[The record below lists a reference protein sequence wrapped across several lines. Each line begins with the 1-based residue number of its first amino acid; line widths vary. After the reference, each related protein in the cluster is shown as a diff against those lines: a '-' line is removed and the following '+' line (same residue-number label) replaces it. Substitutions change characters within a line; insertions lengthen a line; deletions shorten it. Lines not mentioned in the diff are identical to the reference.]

1 MTKFYNLSQL
11 LRQLMVG
18 TTIAATSTALSITL
32 PVFSP
37 SGEAALQNSPKMVL
51 DEAWQIVNREYVD
64 GSFNQT
70 DWQEVRRELLENEYP
85 SNEAAYEALRDALK
99 QLDDPYTRF
108 LDPEQYEE
116 LSNQTS
122 GEFSGIGLRLQI
134 DEETGVLTIVEP
146 LENSP
151 ATAAGLQAGDRIL
164 EIEGQSTV
172 GMTVQDASQLI
183 RGEAGTEVML
193 RVDRDDQ
200 GEFEVAVMRARLEVP
215 TVAHA
220 LREEGDLKIG
230 YIRLSE
236 FSAHAAE
243 QMQVAIRELVEQD
256 VDAFVLDLRGNP
268 GGLLQSS
275 IDISRM
281 WLDSGAIV
289 QTINRQGD
297 SEQVFADHTSLTDR
311 PLAVLVDNNSASS
324 SEILTGA
331 LLDNR
336 RATVVGTQT
345 FGKALVQRVHGL
357 SDGSGLAVT
366 VAHYYTPDGTD
377 ISHRG
382 ITPDIELELTR
393 HEQQQL
399 SANPNLRG
407 TFVDPHYREALTALQ
422 PEILAHRRHRSLFQ
436 SLGVAE

>member
-1 MTKFYNLSQL
+1 MMKSLKPSQL
-11 LRQLMVG
+11 LRQLVVG
-18 TTIAATSTALSITL
+18 SAVAATGTALSVLL
-32 PVFSP
+32 PPLSP
-37 SGEAALQNSPKMVL
+37 SSEAALQNSPKVVL

-70 DWQEVRRELLENEYP
+70 DWQEVRRELLQDEYA

-122 GEFSGIGLRLQI
+122 GEFSGVGLRLEV
-134 DEETGVLTIVEP
+134 DEETGILTVVEP

-151 ATAAGLQAGDRIL
+151 AMAAGLAAGDRIL
-164 EIEGQSTV
+164 AIEGQPTE
-172 GMTVQDASQLI
+172 GMTVQDASELI
-183 RGEAGTEVML
+183 RGEAGTEVVL
-193 RVDRDDQ
+193 IVDRDEQ
-200 GEFEVAVMRARLEVP
+200 GEFEVAILRARLEVP
-215 TVAHA
+215 TVNHA
-220 LREEGDLKIG
+220 LRREGDLRIG

-243 QMQVAIRELVEQD
+243 QMQVAIQELTDQD
-256 VDAFVLDLRGNP
+256 ADAFVLDLRGNP

-289 QTINRQGD
+289 QTIDRGGD
-297 SEQVFADHTSLTDR
+297 SEQILADHTSLTNL
-311 PLAVLVDNNSASS
+311 PMAVLVDNNSASS

-331 LLDNR
+331 LLDNE
-336 RATVVGTQT
+336 RATIVGTQT
-345 FGKALVQRVHGL
+345 FGKALVQRVHEL

-366 VAHYYTPDGTD
+366 VAHYYTPDGID

-382 ITPDIELELTR
+382 ITPDIELELTQQER
-393 HEQQQL
+393 QQL
-399 SANPNLRG
+399 TANPDLRG

-422 PEILAHRRHRSLFQ
+422 PEILANRRHRSLFQ
-436 SLGVAE
+436 SLGISE